1 MQRLLRWLEIPIQ
14 LSLWIALIAGFLM
27 MVHVTADVTGRY
39 VFNRPLDGTTEIVSA
54 YYMVIVAYL
63 PWAFVARHDNHIAA
77 DIITRL
83 FPPRLDYWVA
93 LLVKV
98 LTILYVSV
106 FVWQTASQ
114 AVGQTKLREVWQ
126 AGTTFIPVWPMRW
139 LPPIAGGL
147 MLIYLVVRVLAD
159 VAAGPPARGKAARS

>member
-1 MQRLLRWLEIPIQ
+1 MQRLLRWLEAPIQ

-27 MVHVTADVTGRY
+27 MIHVTADVTGRY

-54 YYMVIVAYL
+54 YYMVVVAYL

-77 DIITRL
+77 DIFTRL

-93 LLVKV
+93 ILVKI
-98 LTILYVSV
+98 LTILYVSI

-114 AVGQTKLREVWQ
+114 AIGQFRIREVWQ
-126 AGTTFIPVWPMRW
+126 AGTGFIAVWPMRW
-139 LPPIAGGL
+139 LPPVAGGL
-147 MLIYLVVRVLAD
+147 MLIYLVARVIAD
-159 VAAGPPARGKAARS
+159 VAAGPPDRRKAEQS